1 MPNTELLRAK
11 MRESGM
17 TVISISEKSGV
28 DRATIYNRLNGRG
41 EWLISE
47 VVGIS
52 NALKLTNAERDEIFL
67 M

>member
-1 MPNTELLRAK
+1 MPNTELLKTK
-11 MRESGM
+11 MKDSGM

-41 EWLISE
+41 EWLVSE
-47 VVGIS
+47 VLGIS

-67 M
+67 T